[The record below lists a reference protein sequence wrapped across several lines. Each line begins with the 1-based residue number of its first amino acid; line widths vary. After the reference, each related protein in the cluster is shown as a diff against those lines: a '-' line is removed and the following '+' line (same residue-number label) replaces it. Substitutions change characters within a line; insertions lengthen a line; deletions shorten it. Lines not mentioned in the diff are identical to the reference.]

1 MEALP
6 DWVATLSPLGALVVI
21 LVFLLR
27 AVANGSLVPRS
38 TVDFMRAVLEEQ
50 VRAKTEEA
58 ATHALARATAQEVAA
73 EQAEAIRELAEG
85 QEAIVAMFKAI
96 PQPPG
101 EPK

>member
-38 TVDFMRAVLEEQ
+38 TVDFMYER
-50 VRAKTEEA
+50 
-58 ATHALARATAQEVAA
+58 ALAPRM
-73 EQAEAIRELAEG
+73 LARG
-85 QEAIVAMFKAI
+85 FSLAV
-96 PQPPG
+96 P
-101 EPK
+101 

>member
-1 MEALP
+1 M
-6 DWVATLSPLGALVVI
+6 
-21 LVFLLR
+21 
-27 AVANGSLVPRS
+27 
-38 TVDFMRAVLEEQ
+38 
-50 VRAKTEEA
+50 RAKTEEA